1 MSGGA
6 AERILMVTPYPPLR
20 DGIAAYAVQA
30 AARLRAEGHE
40 VEVLSPGPSAA
51 HHHLELTGTRG
62 PLALAQRARDY
73 DRVIVQYYP
82 GLFHSSDF
90 SHRRWAMATVGLA
103 VAFRAGRV
111 EIRVHET
118 ESSRAKQSRLV
129 AAAEQLMWRAA
140 RRVVVHTEK
149 ERQVFARDHNF
160 PLQRIELADHGTD
173 FVPRTALDQA
183 AARSRL
189 AIPAEA
195 VMFLSIGFIQPHKG
209 FDRAVRAFAPLGGE
223 GCRLDVVGSVRVE
236 EPEHMEHLEELRR
249 LVEATPGA
257 TLHDRFVSDEEFDEW
272 LVASDVVVLPYRQIW
287 SSSVMERAALYG
299 RPVVASRVGGLPDQA
314 RANTVLVASDGEL
327 AEAMRQAAARPE
339 VARRPWPIDL
349 PSDRNA
355 VMAEIR
361 SRADARRNAGGPA
374 RDAAGAPVGPTPLDA
389 VPTLAPAPPT
399 SRRPGVA
406 AVKRV
411 LRRLNGWQIDP
422 LVDQVNAL
430 RQAAAAGLRSAEER
444 TKATDAA
451 VAALAGQVR
460 ALQEEVDTDGRDVD
474 SFRASVN
481 LLLAEARARLQQ
493 PPDPEAVRHLVERV
507 EQRLSPLYAEFEQAF
522 RGSRDEIMARQ
533 ADYLDDVLPLRAT
546 GLPVLDVGCGRAE
559 WLELLGRHGIPAYGL
574 DANESF
580 VELGRLRGL
589 DVRAGDWSAHLQGLP
604 QGSLAGVTAF
614 HFVEHVDLDAAVDLV
629 DGALRALVPGG
640 VLILETP
647 NPTSLV
653 VGAASFYV
661 DPTHRRPV
669 HPHFLKFLATAR
681 GFVDAEI
688 RFFRPADDRALAVPK
703 VDGDTDG
710 SLQRMVEDL
719 NGLLFGP
726 QDFAVVAR
734 KPAGTAGPHP
744 SEAASSETM

>member
-1 MSGGA
+1 
-6 AERILMVTPYPPLR
+6 MVTPYPPLR

-30 AARLRAEGHE
+30 VARLRAEGHH

-51 HHHLELTGTRG
+51 HHHLELTGSRG
-62 PLALAQRARDY
+62 PLALAQRARGY

-103 VAFRAGRV
+103 VAFRAGEV

-118 ESSRAKQSRLV
+118 EPSRAKESRLV

-140 RRVVVHTEK
+140 GRVVVHTEK
-149 ERQVFARDHNF
+149 ERQAFSRDHRF
-160 PLQRIELADHGTD
+160 PLDRIDVAHHGTD
-173 FVPRTALDQA
+173 FVPRTRLDQA

-189 AIPAEA
+189 GIPVEA
-195 VMFLSIGFIQPHKG
+195 MMFLSIGFIQHHKG
-209 FDRAVRAFAPLGGE
+209 FDRAVRAFAPLGGD

-236 EPEHMEHLEELRR
+236 APEHLEHLEKLRR
-249 LVEATPGA
+249 LVEATQGA

-272 LVASDVVVLPYRQIW
+272 LVASDVVILPYRQIW
-287 SSSVMERAALYG
+287 SSSVMERAALFG

-327 AEAMRQAAARPE
+327 AEAMRQAARRPE
-339 VARRPWPIDL
+339 VERRPWPIDL
-349 PSDRNA
+349 PSDRDA

-361 SRADARRNAGGPA
+361 SRADARRDAGRPA
-374 RDAAGAPVGPTPLDA
+374 GDAAGRPAGPNPLDA
-389 VPTLAPAPPT
+389 VPRLVTAAPT
-399 SRRPGVA
+399 SRRPGVPA
-406 AVKRV
+406 LKRM

-422 LVDQVNAL
+422 LVDHVNAL
-430 RQAAAAGLRSAEER
+430 REAGAAGLGSVAEQTR
-444 TKATDAA
+444 ATDAA
-451 VAALAGQVR
+451 VAALAAHVR
-460 ALQEEVDTDGRDVD
+460 AVREGAEADRQQVISLRTTVD
-474 SFRASVN
+474 
-481 LLLAEARARLQQ
+481 LLMAEARARLHE
-493 PPDPEAVRHLVERV
+493 PADPEAARDLATRV
-507 EQRLSPLYAEFEQAF
+507 EQRLSPLYAQFEQAF
-522 RGSRDEIMARQ
+522 RGSRAEIIERQ
-533 ADYLDDVLPLRAT
+533 ADYLEDVLSLKAT
-546 GLPVLDVGCGRAE
+546 GLPILDVGCGRGE
-559 WLELLGRHGIPAYGL
+559 WLELLGRHGIRAYGL

-580 VELGRLRGL
+580 VELGRERGL
-589 DVRAGDWSAHLQGLP
+589 DVRAGDWLAHLQGLP
-604 QGSLAGVTAF
+604 EGSLAGLTAF
-614 HFVEHVDLDAAVDLV
+614 HFVEHVDLDATVDLV
-629 DGALRALVPGG
+629 DGAMRALVPGG

-688 RFFRPADDRALAVPK
+688 RFFRPADDQALTMPTVE
-703 VDGDTDG
+703 GDTDG
-710 SLQRMVEDL
+710 SLQRMVEAL
-719 NGLLFGP
+719 NGVLFGP

-734 KPAGTAGPHP
+734 RPGRTAAAHP
-744 SEAASSETM
+744 SGAASSETM